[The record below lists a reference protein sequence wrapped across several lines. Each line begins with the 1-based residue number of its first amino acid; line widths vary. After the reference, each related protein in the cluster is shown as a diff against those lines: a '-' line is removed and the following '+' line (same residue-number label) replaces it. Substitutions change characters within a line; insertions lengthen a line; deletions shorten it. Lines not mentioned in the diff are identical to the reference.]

1 MKNTVKPA
9 LEIVP
14 PDAAGHVAAPNC
26 ASCHAPVHGNYCAQC
41 GEATVA
47 HPPSAGEFLH
57 EFVGHYVALEGK
69 LWQTLRA
76 LLFAPGRLTAD
87 HLRGRRVP
95 FVNPLRLYLTL
106 SLIVFALIKI
116 VGVDLPQV
124 FFKEDSYGLTYEHK
138 TTDPDTGKP
147 RNVAILI
154 TVAEDTSDK
163 SGTDP
168 DKFEPLKDAVAHL
181 SRVNATWANNL
192 QRFVAAPQEQ
202 QAAILNQGFLGTVP
216 YMLIGA
222 LPLFALYLKLVY
234 WRSRRRYGEHL
245 VFALHYSAF
254 VFLLASVMMLI
265 PGNAGWLLAIVY
277 SRELS
282 LAGPW
287 DWLQLLPVFWIVAY
301 LAIALR
307 RVYGGS
313 RPAAWATALVLLGV
327 HTTVI
332 LALIAGAECMAVL
345 RHG

>member
-14 PDAAGHVAAPNC
+14 PDAAGHVAAQTC
-26 ASCHAPVHGNYCAQC
+26 ASCHAPVHGNFCAQC

-154 TVAEDTSDK
+154 TVAEDTSAT
-163 SGTDP
+163 SRADP
-168 DKFEPLKDAVAHL
+168 DKFEPLKDAVAYL
-181 SRVNATWANNL
+181 SRINATWASNL
-192 QRFVAAPQEQ
+192 QRFVTAPKEQ
-202 QAAILNQGFLGTVP
+202 QAAILNQGFQGTVP

-222 LPLFALYLKLVY
+222 LPLFALYLKLAY
-234 WRSRRRYGEHL
+234 WRSRRLYGEHL

-265 PGNAGWLLAIVY
+265 PGNVAWMIAAIYAGLP
-277 SRELS
+277 S
-282 LAGPW
+282 LAEPW
-287 DWLQLLPVFWIVAY
+287 DWVQLLPVFWIVAY

-307 RVYGGS
+307 RVYGTG

-327 HTTVI
+327 HMTVI
-332 LALIAGAECMAVL
+332 LALIAGAEFMAVL